1 MKKSKLILCTK
12 ILAIIAICLVSFVGV
27 YVQKLNR
34 FENVVK
40 EYSLSKDLKGYREII
55 LKVSDANKVLDSNEK
70 VVGDTDTYDEE
81 EQKEHSYKKSEEKVN
96 SQDSLT
102 TENYQKSKKIIEKR
116 LKVLGIEDY
125 NISLDKK
132 TGLIYIQLPENS
144 DTDTVVSNIAEIETV
159 ELKDADDEKEL
170 LKKENFKEAR
180 VTYGSTE
187 DGKQAVIL
195 QLEFDKEGTEI
206 LKDLSQN
213 EYKTLT
219 EEEKKAKA
227 EEEKSKTAEKDKSKT
242 EKGKKEETTEEKT
255 EEVQQKKVAIYIS
268 GSKALDFSFSKP
280 VLDGK
285 ISELSLGNPTTDMKV
300 LEQYD
305 ESAHRIASLLNTGH
319 LPLKYKIDENQY
331 VSTDISNE
339 SIKTTVIVFSVLVG
353 IALIF
358 MIIKYKTKGL
368 LNAICFGGFIGLYL
382 LLLRYTNV
390 TIALEGIIGIFI
402 ITILNYLMNIELLKI
417 SELENKKYNKEY
429 LNIILKLLPILAVSI
444 VFCFAK
450 LTVLGSLGMVMFWGI
465 ILMVLYNLFVTRHI
479 ID

>member
-81 EQKEHSYKKSEEKVN
+81 EQKEHSYTKSEEKVN

-125 NISLDKK
+125 NISLDKN

-170 LKKENFKEAR
+170 LKKENFKEAT
-180 VTYGSTE
+180 VTYGSTS

-219 EEEKKAKA
+219 EEEKKAKTEETESNTTENDKA
-227 EEEKSKTAEKDKSKT
+227 KTDSDKEEKT
-242 EKGKKEETTEEKT
+242 T

-319 LPLKYKIDENQY
+319 LPLKYKIDKNQY

-390 TIALEGIIGIFI
+390 TIALEGIVGIFI
-402 ITILNYLMNIELLKI
+402 IAIINYLMNIELLKI
-417 SELENKKYNKEY
+417 SELDNKKYNKEY
-429 LNIILKLLPILAVSI
+429 LNIMLKLLPILAVSI

-465 ILMVLYNLFVTRHI
+465 ILMVLYNFFVTRHI